1 MRPQSSERFERCY
14 HDYGEA
20 LRRLAWVYAP
30 GHADVD
36 DLVQDI
42 WFAVWRALP
51 SFRGDCSERTFIYRI
66 AHNRGLTF
74 RTRASDRRLRALEV
88 VPEIEDPK
96 TRPDARAEQ
105 RSRAER
111 LLEAVRALPDSF
123 KQVVV
128 LHLEGLGNQEIAAV
142 TGLSES
148 NVAVRLSRARAALR
162 DRLAPIMEE
171 A

>member
-1 MRPQSSERFERCY
+1 MRQSTARFERCY
-14 HDYGEA
+14 QEYGEA
-20 LRRLAWVYAP
+20 LRRLARVYAP
-30 GHADVD
+30 THADVD
-36 DLVQDI
+36 DLAQDI

-51 SFRGDCSERTFIYRI
+51 SFRGDCSERTYIYRI

-74 RTRASDRRLRALEV
+74 RSRLSDGRLRALEA
-88 VPEIEDPK
+88 VPEIEDPGV
-96 TRPDARAEQ
+96 RPDARAEE

-111 LLEAVRALPDSF
+111 LLEAVRALPDTF

-148 NVAVRLSRARAALR
+148 NVAVRLSRARGVLR
-162 DRLAPIMEE
+162 DRLGPIMEE